1 MSCIDLIFWT
11 NQSVISN
18 HGVDVSIFDKCHRN
32 IIYSKIII
40 CVPLPPTYVRE
51 FWDHKKANIENI
63 KKSISNFDW
72 NKAFEILPV
81 DEKVDVLNKTLLNI
95 FRNYISNKKKL
106 NVTAAISMYNRQDR
120 KLIIFFTQMV
130 REKLIMIKLE

>member
-1 MSCIDLIFWT
+1 M
-11 NQSVISN
+11 
-18 HGVDVSIFDKCHRN
+18 
-32 IIYSKIII
+32 
-40 CVPLPPTYVRE
+40 RE

-120 KLIIFFTQMV
+120 KLIIFFTEMV